1 MGDKLRIVE
10 VMNSSVRRMLA
21 VLMVISALL
30 CSCSAFNLKKRTIKV
45 EGMSSMEVDSD
56 VAVVCVTV
64 REEGVSSKDAQQAGN
79 ARINSMI
86 SAAKGCGIPL
96 DSIKTTAF
104 RIYPIYD
111 YSSEGGRKYKGQEYF
126 HSLEVEIKDY
136 KRDDGVNVLSGFI
149 DSLYDVDKVE
159 IGKIDYR
166 LSDNLKWIS
175 QVRTQAVEN
184 GMEKC
189 RDYAKGAGMKVGS
202 ISSIFENYSTLAYSN
217 DGFAA
222 DEMSFVKEQVMSEG
236 GGFGGYAEPMQAQGG
251 KVSIRASVSIEV
263 ELE

>member
-1 MGDKLRIVE
+1 MG
-10 VMNSSVRRMLA
+10 NSVGRMLA
-21 VLMVISALL
+21 VSLIISFLL

-45 EGMSSMEVDSD
+45 EGMSSVEVDSD
-56 VAVVCVTV
+56 VAVVCITV
-64 REEGVSSKDAQQAGN
+64 REDGDSSKDAQQAGN
-79 ARINSMI
+79 ARINSVV
-86 SAAKGCGIPL
+86 SAAKGCGISP

-111 YSSEGGRKYKGQEYF
+111 FSSEGGRKHKGQEYF
-126 HSLEVEIKDY
+126 HSLEVEIKDC
-136 KRDDGVNVLSGFI
+136 KRGDGVNVLAGFI
-149 DSLYDVDKVE
+149 DSLNDIDKVE
-159 IGKIDYR
+159 ICKIVYR

-202 ISSIFENYSTLAYSN
+202 ISSIFENYFTLAYS
-217 DGFAA
+217 DDELIAGEMPFGMEQAGFEGAA
-222 DEMSFVKEQVMSEG
+222 LGDYS
-236 GGFGGYAEPMQAQGG
+236 EPMQAQGG
-251 KVSIRASVSIEV
+251 KVSIKASVSIEV